1 MSRFDVEDD
10 VWRPANTAE
19 KNWEYLVVGVMDW
32 ITGMVTQVAGDYL
45 RAVYSLYQRPR
56 FRPYDRSREHL
67 QWAEARRQELL
78 DDIDAKRYF
87 PDLAPLPRGLAP
99 SQLEERP
106 IGTGAASSH
115 QVPGRHDDDTSGSQP
130 TVPHV
135 RRIHKYLWSL
145 VPDPTDD
152 RAPSQQDQ
160 PTGAGQ
166 PAAGEQVYRLS
177 QAALDI
183 LDAAGENILDLD

>member
-1 MSRFDVEDD
+1 MSRFDVEHD
-10 VWRPANTAE
+10 VWRPANTPE
-19 KNWEYLVVGVMDW
+19 KNWKYLVEGVMDW
-32 ITGMVTQVAGDYL
+32 KTCMVKQVAGTYL
-45 RAVYSLYQRPR
+45 RAVWFIYQRPR
-56 FRPYDRSREHL
+56 FRPHDRTRDHVL
-67 QWAEARRQELL
+67 WAEARRQELL

-87 PDLAPLPRGLAP
+87 PDLAPSPRGLAP

-130 TVPHV
+130 TGPHV
-135 RRIHKYLWSL
+135 RRNPPQ

-166 PAAGEQVYRLS
+166 PAAGEQVYRPS
-177 QAALDI
+177 QAVLDI